1 MGSRN
6 VVDTQLLTVRQV
18 NALNP
23 DGTVI
28 PAQRILTADG
38 AGGTYW
44 GTPTAFAATPSLN
57 ELVVNGKSL
66 VADSPYNRFQIVT
79 GSGLGGS
86 VADSNAKLVT
96 LYSQCFQS
104 IQVAGGNT
112 IQSSSNSPTVTFVGC
127 NGITIT
133 SDPSVNKIYI
143 QGTSS
148 ASSSPGSGSGVT
160 GNSYSQINVIS
171 NAMAIDSRSVLSA
184 TAPSQVLTVAGVGDI
199 LLSTNVTSNAY
210 YISISSFTSKGYHDL
225 SGVAYGTLSSCLSTV
240 STLFTSVTALV
251 STSGSLGSNIQR
263 ATNQMM
269 GYTTLDLYK
278 YNSTMTYKQLAG
290 VNNFASSINISQ
302 SRGLLPGL
310 LDIAAHTYTVTSAT
324 FRLDSMSSIITKKGQ
339 VQITHAPSLAFSN
352 NFTVPSDTLLYVS
365 SFITCGSASNTML
378 STTFVRPWLLRGGS
392 IINLYSDS
400 LRFILPITLINNP
413 GLNSN
418 YSITHRIDN
427 FNLTPVGGW
436 GATPQAQALISGDNT
451 LSLFITGSSS

>member
-44 GTPTAFAATPSLN
+44 GTPSAFAATPSVN
-57 ELVVNGKSL
+57 EIVFNGTSL
-66 VADSPYNRFQIVT
+66 VADSPYNKFQIVT
-79 GSGLGGS
+79 GPGLAS
-86 VADSNAKLVT
+86 SASSASSASKLVT
-96 LYSQCFQS
+96 LYSHCFQS

-133 SDPSVNKIYI
+133 SDPVVNKIYI
-143 QGTSS
+143 QGGAAS
-148 ASSSPGSGSGVT
+148 AGAGAGSAPS
-160 GNSYSQINVIS
+160 NAYSQINVIS
-171 NAMAIDSRSVLSA
+171 NVANTSGSGVLSA
-184 TAPSQVLTVAGVGDI
+184 IAPSQLLTVAGVGDI
-199 LLSTNVTSNAY
+199 LLSTNVNSNAY

-251 STSGSLGSNIQR
+251 STSASLGSNIQR

-269 GYTTLDLYK
+269 GYTTLDVYK
-278 YNSTMTYKQLAG
+278 LNSTMTSQKLAG
-290 VNNFASSINISQ
+290 VNNFASSINIPE
-302 SRGLLPGL
+302 SRGPLSGT
-310 LDIAAHTYTVTSAT
+310 LDMEAFIYTVSSAT
-324 FRLDSMSSIITKKGQ
+324 FRLDSISSIITKKGH
-339 VQITHAPSLAFSN
+339 VQISHAPSLAFSN
-352 NFTVPSDTLLYVS
+352 RTTFPSDVILYVS
-365 SFITCGSASNTML
+365 SFITCGGPLL

-392 IINLYSDS
+392 IINLYTDS
-400 LRFILPITLINNP
+400 LHFILPMTLINNP

-418 YSITHRIDN
+418 YSITHRIEN
-427 FNLTPVGGW
+427 FNGAPVGNLGT
-436 GATPQAQALISGDNT
+436 TPQAHPLISGDNT